1 MAGSAIA
8 PPVFGALIERAGL
21 RVTFLVVAG
30 VAVAALLI
38 TLSILRAYGT
48 KTGIVGTPAGGGD

>member
-1 MAGSAIA
+1 
-8 PPVFGALIERAGL
+8 
-21 RVTFLVVAG
+21 VTFLVVAG

-38 TLSILRAYGT
+38 TLAVLRAYGT